1 MEVVNELKQPVT
13 SYNACLQAELDNS
26 VIFLSSETTDIDC
39 YKINFD

>member
-1 MEVVNELKQPVT
+1 MEVVNELRQPVS
-13 SYNACLQAELDNS
+13 SYNACLQSELDNS